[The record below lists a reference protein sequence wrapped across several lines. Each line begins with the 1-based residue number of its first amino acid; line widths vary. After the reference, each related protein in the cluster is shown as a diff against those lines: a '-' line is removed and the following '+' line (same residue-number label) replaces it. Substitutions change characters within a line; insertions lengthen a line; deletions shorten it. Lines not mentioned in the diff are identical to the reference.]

1 MDASLLAVETEFN
14 GFLEKDLR
22 NTSDLVSTTIWTVD
36 NTTSVSHHGK
46 IFIFNLAENS
56 KHVIFS
62 IQAIYSVET
71 KNSLKEIWGSQFL
84 KKCSLSNFS
93 LALLDF
99 TCTMFFTQL
108 LNQNDNRTPMMVT
121 EEPQSMRTVLGRF
134 ECSFACRRL
143 R

>member
-71 KNSLKEIWGSQFL
+71 K
-84 KKCSLSNFS
+84 KKLGKKSGDYNF
-93 LALLDF
+93 
-99 TCTMFFTQL
+99 
-108 LNQNDNRTPMMVT
+108 
-121 EEPQSMRTVLGRF
+121 
-134 ECSFACRRL
+134 
-143 R
+143 

>member
-22 NTSDLVSTTIWTVD
+22 NTVSTTISTVD

-62 IQAIYSVET
+62 I
-71 KNSLKEIWGSQFL
+71 
-84 KKCSLSNFS
+84 
-93 LALLDF
+93 
-99 TCTMFFTQL
+99 
-108 LNQNDNRTPMMVT
+108 
-121 EEPQSMRTVLGRF
+121 
-134 ECSFACRRL
+134 
-143 R
+143 

>member
-1 MDASLLAVETEFN
+1 MPPYQQWRLSSMAFWKKTLETPQTQYPQPSRLLTIQQVYVITEKF
-14 GFLEKDLR
+14 
-22 NTSDLVSTTIWTVD
+22 SS
-36 NTTSVSHHGK
+36 
-46 IFIFNLAENS
+46 
-56 KHVIFS
+56 S
-62 IQAIYSVET
+62 IQLKILSMSFSAFRPFIQL
-71 KNSLKEIWGSQFL
+71 KQKIAWKEIWGSQFL

-108 LNQNDNRTPMMVT
+108 PNQNDNRTPMMVT
-121 EEPQSMRTVLGRF
+121 EELQSMRTVLGRF

>member
-84 KKCSLSNFS
+84 KKCSL
-93 LALLDF
+93 ALLDF

-108 LNQNDNRTPMMVT
+108 PNQNDNRTPMMVT
-121 EEPQSMRTVLGRF
+121 EELQSMRTVLGRF
-134 ECSFACRRL
+134 ER
-143 R
+143 